1 VFRGHSGLSEA
12 FGIAYNMT
20 MYKLTIF
27 RSFCIIAASI
37 FFISLVAPLAIAQT
51 IATPTITNPL
61 APLTAPQPIAITS
74 AQPKLAVILNSG
86 SASVSLID
94 MSSRQ
99 VVKTIPV
106 GKEPH
111 HLMMTPDQKTLLI
124 ANSQGNDVVLM
135 NPVSGEITGRVP
147 NIIDPYQIGY
157 SPNHKWFVANGNRL
171 DRVDI
176 YAANGA
182 DLKLSK
188 TVNLGKTPSHIAFT
202 SDSKIAFITLQDSS
216 ELAAIDLEAQK
227 VLWVMPTGRVPAG
240 LWMTPGDQYL
250 LVGITGEDNVQVID
264 WKNRKEVKRILTGK
278 GAHNFRPLGD
288 KKHVFVSNRIDSSI
302 SLINMQTLE
311 KVGDITGLPSGP
323 DDMEITPDGK
333 TMWVTFRFAKKVG
346 VIDIPTM
353 KLVTVI
359 PVGKSP
365 HGVFFYPRASW
376 E

>member
-1 VFRGHSGLSEA
+1 MYTFHQNHRFHSLA
-12 FGIAYNMT
+12 TGIFLALIAST
-20 MYKLTIF
+20 SLTF
-27 RSFCIIAASI
+27 
-37 FFISLVAPLAIAQT
+37 AQT
-51 IATPTITNPL
+51 IPASAPAPTP
-61 APLTAPQPIAITS
+61 AE
-74 AQPKLAVILNSG
+74 PKLAIVLNSAE
-86 SASVSLID
+86 ASVSLID
-94 MSSRQ
+94 MSTRK
-99 VVKTIPV
+99 VIKTVPV

-111 HLMMTPDQKTLLI
+111 HLMLTPDQKTLLI
-124 ANSQGNDVVLM
+124 ANAAGNDVQLM
-135 NPVSGEITGRVP
+135 NPVNGELTGKIP
-147 NIIDPYQIGY
+147 EIIDPYQIGY
-157 SPNHKWFVANGNRL
+157 SPNHKWFIANGNRL

-176 YAANGA
+176 YAADGA
-182 DLKLSK
+182 NLKLAK
-188 TVNLGKTPSHIAFT
+188 TIKLAKTPSHIAYT

-216 ELAAIDLEAQK
+216 ELAAIDLATQTL
-227 VLWVMPTGRVPAG
+227 LWKMPTGNTPAG

-264 WKNRKEVKRILTGK
+264 WKNRKEIKRILTGK

-288 KKHVFVSNRIDSSI
+288 KKQVFVSNRIASTI

-346 VIDIPTM
+346 VIDIPSM
-353 KLVTVI
+353 KLIATI

-365 HGVFFYPRASW
+365 HGVFFTPRAAW

>member
-1 VFRGHSGLSEA
+1 MYTFHQNHRFHS
-12 FGIAYNMT
+12 
-20 MYKLTIF
+20 
-27 RSFCIIAASI
+27 
-37 FFISLVAPLAIAQT
+37 LAIGIFLALIASTSLTFAQT
-51 IATPTITNPL
+51 IPASAPAPTP
-61 APLTAPQPIAITS
+61 AE
-74 AQPKLAVILNSG
+74 PKLAIVLNSAE
-86 SASVSLID
+86 ASVSLID
-94 MSSRQ
+94 MPTRK
-99 VVKTIPV
+99 VIKTVPV

-111 HLMMTPDQKTLLI
+111 HLMLTPDQKTLLI
-124 ANSQGNDVVLM
+124 ANAAGNDVQLM
-135 NPVSGEITGRVP
+135 NPVNGELTGKIP
-147 NIIDPYQIGY
+147 EIIDPYQIGY
-157 SPNHKWFVANGNRL
+157 SPNHKWFIANGNRL

-176 YAANGA
+176 YAADGA
-182 DLKLSK
+182 NLKLAK
-188 TVNLGKTPSHIAFT
+188 TIKLAKTPSHIAYT

-216 ELAAIDLEAQK
+216 ELAAIDLATQTL
-227 VLWVMPTGRVPAG
+227 LWKMPTGNTPAG

-288 KKHVFVSNRIDSSI
+288 KKQVFVSNRIASTI

-346 VIDIPTM
+346 VIDIPSM
-353 KLVTVI
+353 KLIATI

-365 HGVFFYPRASW
+365 HGVFFTPRAAW
-376 E
+376 G

>member
-1 VFRGHSGLSEA
+1 MYTFHQNHRFHSLA
-12 FGIAYNMT
+12 TGIFLALIAST
-20 MYKLTIF
+20 SLTF
-27 RSFCIIAASI
+27 
-37 FFISLVAPLAIAQT
+37 AQT
-51 IATPTITNPL
+51 IPASAPAPTP
-61 APLTAPQPIAITS
+61 AE
-74 AQPKLAVILNSG
+74 PKLAIVLNSAE
-86 SASVSLID
+86 ASVSLID
-94 MSSRQ
+94 MSTRK
-99 VVKTIPV
+99 VIKTVPV

-111 HLMMTPDQKTLLI
+111 HLMLTPDQKTLLI
-124 ANSQGNDVVLM
+124 ANAAGNDVQLM
-135 NPVSGEITGRVP
+135 NPVNGELTGKIP
-147 NIIDPYQIGY
+147 EIIDPYQIGY
-157 SPNHKWFVANGNRL
+157 SPNHKWFIANGNRL

-176 YAANGA
+176 YAADGA
-182 DLKLSK
+182 NLKLAK
-188 TVNLGKTPSHIAFT
+188 TIKLAKTPSHIAYT

-216 ELAAIDLEAQK
+216 ELAAIDLATQTL
-227 VLWVMPTGRVPAG
+227 LWKMPTGNTPAG

-288 KKHVFVSNRIDSSI
+288 KKQVFVSNRIASTI

-346 VIDIPTM
+346 VIDIPSM
-353 KLVTVI
+353 KLIATI

-365 HGVFFYPRASW
+365 HGVFFTPRAAW

>member
-1 VFRGHSGLSEA
+1 MYTFHQNHRFHSLA
-12 FGIAYNMT
+12 TGIFLALIAST
-20 MYKLTIF
+20 SLTF
-27 RSFCIIAASI
+27 
-37 FFISLVAPLAIAQT
+37 AQT
-51 IATPTITNPL
+51 IPASAPAPTP
-61 APLTAPQPIAITS
+61 AE
-74 AQPKLAVILNSG
+74 PKLAIVLNSAE
-86 SASVSLID
+86 ASVSLID
-94 MSSRQ
+94 MPTRK
-99 VVKTIPV
+99 VIKTVSV

-111 HLMMTPDQKTLLI
+111 HLMLTPDQKTLLI
-124 ANSQGNDVVLM
+124 ANAAGNDVQLM
-135 NPVSGEITGRVP
+135 NPVNGELTGKIP
-147 NIIDPYQIGY
+147 EIIDPYQIGY
-157 SPNHKWFVANGNRL
+157 SPNHKWFIANGNRL

-176 YAANGA
+176 YAADGA
-182 DLKLSK
+182 NLKLAK
-188 TVNLGKTPSHIAFT
+188 TIKLAKTPSHIAYT

-216 ELAAIDLEAQK
+216 ELAAIDLATQTL
-227 VLWVMPTGRVPAG
+227 LWKMPTGNTPAG

-288 KKHVFVSNRIDSSI
+288 KKQVFVSNRIASTI

-346 VIDIPTM
+346 VIDIPSM
-353 KLVTVI
+353 KLIATI

-365 HGVFFYPRASW
+365 HGVFFTPRAAW

>member
-1 VFRGHSGLSEA
+1 MYTFHQNHRFHSLA
-12 FGIAYNMT
+12 TGIFLALIAST
-20 MYKLTIF
+20 SLTF
-27 RSFCIIAASI
+27 
-37 FFISLVAPLAIAQT
+37 AQT
-51 IATPTITNPL
+51 IPASAPAPTP
-61 APLTAPQPIAITS
+61 AE
-74 AQPKLAVILNSG
+74 PKLAIVLNSAE
-86 SASVSLID
+86 ASVSLID
-94 MSSRQ
+94 MSTRK
-99 VVKTIPV
+99 VIKTVPV

-111 HLMMTPDQKTLLI
+111 HLMLTPDQKTLLI
-124 ANSQGNDVVLM
+124 ANAAGNDVQLM
-135 NPVSGEITGRVP
+135 NPVNGELTGKIP
-147 NIIDPYQIGY
+147 EIIDPYQIGY
-157 SPNHKWFVANGNRL
+157 SPNHKWFIANGNRL

-176 YAANGA
+176 YAADGA
-182 DLKLSK
+182 NLKLAK
-188 TVNLGKTPSHIAFT
+188 TIKLAKTPSHIAYT

-216 ELAAIDLEAQK
+216 ELAAIDLATQTL
-227 VLWVMPTGRVPAG
+227 LWKMPTGNTPAG

-264 WKNRKEVKRILTGK
+264 WKNRKEVKRILTAK

-288 KKHVFVSNRIDSSI
+288 KKQVFVSNRIASTI

-346 VIDIPTM
+346 VIDIPSM
-353 KLVTVI
+353 KLIATI

-365 HGVFFYPRASW
+365 HGVFFAPRAAW

>member
-1 VFRGHSGLSEA
+1 MINRFR
-12 FGIAYNMT
+12 T
-20 MYKLTIF
+20 
-27 RSFCIIAASI
+27 IAASLALL
-37 FFISLVAPLAIAQT
+37 LVNPFTLAQT
-51 IATPTITNPL
+51 LPP
-61 APLTAPQPIAITS
+61 S
-74 AQPKLAVILNSG
+74 EPKIAVILNSG
-86 SASVSLID
+86 DASVSLID
-94 MSSRQ
+94 MPSRQ
-99 VVKTIPV
+99 VIKSIPV

-124 ANSQGNDVVLM
+124 ANAVGNDVVLM
-135 NPVSGEITGRVP
+135 NPSSGEITGRIP

-157 SPNHKWFVANGNRL
+157 SPNHKWFIANGNRL

-176 YAANGA
+176 YAADGA
-182 DLKLSK
+182 NLKLSK
-188 TVNLGKTPSHIAFT
+188 TVKLAKTPSHIAFT

-216 ELAAIDLEAQK
+216 ELAAIDLETQN
-227 VLWVMPTGRVPAG
+227 VLWVIPTGKVPAG

-250 LVGITGEDNVQVID
+250 LVGITGEDYVQVID
-264 WKNRKEVKRILTGK
+264 WKNRKEVKRIHTGK

-288 KKHVFVSNRIDSSI
+288 KKQVFVSNRIAATI

-333 TMWVTFRFAKKVG
+333 TMWVTLRFSKKVA
-346 VIDIPTM
+346 VIDIPSM
-353 KLVTVI
+353 KVVTII
-359 PVGKSP
+359 PVGRSP

>member
-1 VFRGHSGLSEA
+1 MHTFIKNRGFR
-12 FGIAYNMT
+12 T
-20 MYKLTIF
+20 
-27 RSFCIIAASI
+27 
-37 FFISLVAPLAIAQT
+37 LA
-51 IATPTITNPL
+51 
-61 APLTAPQPIAITS
+61 TS
-74 AQPKLAVILNSG
+74 AVLALLLLNQNAFAQAGSPSPAPASAANQPKLAVILNSG
-86 SASVSLID
+86 EASVSLID
-94 MSSRQ
+94 MPSRQ
-99 VVKTIPV
+99 VIKTIPV

-124 ANSQGNDVVLM
+124 ANAAGNDVVLM
-135 NPVSGEITGRVP
+135 NPTTGELTGRIP
-147 NIIDPYQIGY
+147 NIIDPYQLGY

-176 YAANGA
+176 YAADGA
-182 DLKLSK
+182 NLKLAK
-188 TVNLGKTPSHIAFT
+188 TVKLAKTPSHIAFT

-216 ELAAIDLEAQK
+216 ELAAIDLETQN
-227 VLWVMPTGRVPAG
+227 VLWVMPTGKVPAG

-250 LVGITGEDNVQVID
+250 LVGITGDDYVQVID
-264 WKNRKEVKRILTGK
+264 WKTRKEVKRIPTGK

-288 KKHVFVSNRIDSSI
+288 KKHVFVSNRIASTI

-311 KVGDITGLPSGP
+311 KVGDITGLPAGP

-333 TMWVTFRFAKKVG
+333 TMWVTFRFSKKVG

-365 HGVFFYPRASW
+365 HGVFFTPRAGW